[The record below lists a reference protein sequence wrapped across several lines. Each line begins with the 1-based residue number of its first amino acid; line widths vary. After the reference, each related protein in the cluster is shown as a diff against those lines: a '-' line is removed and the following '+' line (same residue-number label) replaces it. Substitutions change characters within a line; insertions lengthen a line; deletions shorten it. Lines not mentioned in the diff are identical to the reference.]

1 MRIGRKNNMKSVW
14 KNNKGYSIQ
23 ELIVVIAIMAILVGG
38 LTLSVSILIGW
49 DAKECAEEIENHLNH
64 VRTNALSKVSAEMR
78 LTRDGVTDEYSV
90 EYVEY
95 NYQDDGSGGLIDVA
109 NTSKTFL
116 LGKEKVTI
124 ECFFDDGT
132 DMIISD
138 VNSISVGFDRSSGA
152 FTSVKINGTP
162 HADVYCTSI
171 EVSRAGTTYA
181 INMIPKTGKIQ
192 VEKK

>member
-1 MRIGRKNNMKSVW
+1 MKSVW

-109 NTSKTFL
+109 NTTKTFL
-116 LGKEKVTI
+116 LGKKRLP
-124 ECFFDDGT
+124 
-132 DMIISD
+132 S
-138 VNSISVGFDRSSGA
+138 NA
-152 FTSVKINGTP
+152 FLMMELI
-162 HADVYCTSI
+162 
-171 EVSRAGTTYA
+171 
-181 INMIPKTGKIQ
+181 
-192 VEKK
+192 